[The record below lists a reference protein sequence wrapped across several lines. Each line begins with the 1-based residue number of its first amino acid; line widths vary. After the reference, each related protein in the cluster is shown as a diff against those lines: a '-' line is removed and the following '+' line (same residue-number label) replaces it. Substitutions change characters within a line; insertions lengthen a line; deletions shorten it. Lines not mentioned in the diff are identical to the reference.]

1 MNEYFPTVRIYLG
14 ATLDEGVS
22 SMPSSVHGDETE
34 AGEQEMVAAMEG
46 MLQSGETITARA
58 VTRRVA
64 SFKHA
69 SSIIRSARRSE
80 LLKEFQG
87 RQTLLRSAMDRLRK
101 DSREKLAETI
111 AEKERTNA
119 ELKGKYDEL
128 LIVNVAMIRVVAE
141 MGGVTRLVRL
151 FEDSERI
158 LALPKSLRSQSE
170 SALGP
175 ESP

>member
-1 MNEYFPTVRIYLG
+1 
-14 ATLDEGVS
+14 
-22 SMPSSVHGDETE
+22 
-34 AGEQEMVAAMEG
+34 
-46 MLQSGETITARA
+46 
-58 VTRRVA
+58 
-64 SFKHA
+64 
-69 SSIIRSARRSE
+69 
-80 LLKEFQG
+80 
-87 RQTLLRSAMDRLRK
+87 MDRLRK